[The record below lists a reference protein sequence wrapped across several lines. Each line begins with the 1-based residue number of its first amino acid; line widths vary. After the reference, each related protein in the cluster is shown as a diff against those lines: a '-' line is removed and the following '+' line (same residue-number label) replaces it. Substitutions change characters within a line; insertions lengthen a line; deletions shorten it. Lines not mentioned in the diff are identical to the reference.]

1 MSNSRAAIRYA
12 KAALSLSLD
21 LKNANEVN
29 ENMISI
35 DTTIEGS
42 DDLKAMLKSPVI
54 RNIDKKKAL
63 DAIFGAQLN
72 NKKTSSNLI
81 GQLIENRRI
90 DMLQEVA
97 KQYTSL
103 YEEHQG
109 TQVAHVTSAV
119 ELTADVQAKILA
131 KVKELIGKEVSIV
144 NKIDPSIIGGFI
156 LRVGDKQFDASVT
169 GKMNNLRRSFEDNI
183 AVSN

>member
-21 LKNANEVN
+21 LKNANEIN
-29 ENMISI
+29 ENMILI
-35 DTTIEGS
+35 NTTIEGS

-72 NKKTSSNLI
+72 KMSSNLI

-90 DMLQEVA
+90 DMLHEVT

-109 TQVAHVTSAV
+109 TQVAHVISAV
-119 ELTADVQAKILA
+119 ALTSDLQAKILA